1 MRLEVVA
8 ACIRRD
14 GRFLLCRRPE
24 GKNCAGMWEFVGG
37 KIEPGESPEQALK
50 RELREELAITA
61 CIGAVLADTLHVY
74 PAYEVHLQLFEVQM
88 YEEEPVLL
96 EHTEARWVTCAEA
109 AGMALCPADREL
121 LKKLPEPF

>member
-1 MRLEVVA
+1 MTLEVVA
-8 ACIRRD
+8 ACIRRN

-37 KIEPGESPEQALK
+37 KIEPGESPEQALA
-50 RELREELAITA
+50 RELREELAVDVSV
-61 CIGAVLADTLHVY
+61 GAALADTVHIY
-74 PAYEVHLQLFEVQM
+74 PAYQVHLILFQAQLRKG
-88 YEEEPVLL
+88 EPVLL

-121 LKKLPEPF
+121 LEKLPEPF

>member
-1 MRLEVVA
+1 MNLEVVA
-8 ACIRRD
+8 ACIRRN

-37 KIEPGESPEQALK
+37 KIEPGESPKRALA
-50 RELREELAITA
+50 RELREELAIEV
-61 CIGAVLADTLHVY
+61 AVGSALADTVHIY
-74 PAYEVHLQLFEVQM
+74 PAHQVHLTLFEVQLGK
-88 YEEEPVLL
+88 EEPVLL